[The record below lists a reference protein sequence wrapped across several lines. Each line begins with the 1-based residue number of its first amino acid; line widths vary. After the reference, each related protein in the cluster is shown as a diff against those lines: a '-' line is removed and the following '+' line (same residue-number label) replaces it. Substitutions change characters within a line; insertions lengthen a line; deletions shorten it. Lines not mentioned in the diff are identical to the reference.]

1 MFVFMERFSKFKIQD
16 RLLSEKA
23 YHTIKSLIIDSNLKP
38 GEKILQNKM
47 AVQLGISKIPLI
59 QALTSLNNEG
69 LLEKFP
75 RKGFY
80 VKKFSSREIGDV
92 FDVRIVLEKMSVSIL
107 AKNVTSIVIKDLKNF
122 LKEFQQYCINKNSK
136 KYHEVDVRFHQY
148 LIESSRNDLLK
159 SIFENFNILL
169 ICYTK
174 GSVLDFDES
183 YNQHKEIINAILE
196 KNVSEAE
203 SKIVEHI
210 ISIKEKINF
219 INHIL

>member
-1 MFVFMERFSKFKIQD
+1 MERFSNFKIEHNS
-16 RLLSEKA
+16 LSEKA
-23 YHTIKSLIIDSNLKP
+23 YHTVKSFIIDNSLRP
-38 GEKILQNKM
+38 GEKIVQNKM

-80 VKKFSSREIGDV
+80 VKKFSSKEISDV

-107 AKNVTSIVIKDLKNF
+107 TRNVTSIVIKDLKNF
-122 LKEFQQYCINKNSK
+122 LKEFQQYCNNKNSK

-148 LIESSRNDLLK
+148 LIESSKNDLLK

-169 ICYTK
+169 ICYTR

-183 YNQHKEIINAILE
+183 YEQHKEIINAIL
-196 KNVSEAE
+196 KKDVSEAE
-203 SKIVEHI
+203 FKIIEHI

-219 INHIL
+219 IDYKS